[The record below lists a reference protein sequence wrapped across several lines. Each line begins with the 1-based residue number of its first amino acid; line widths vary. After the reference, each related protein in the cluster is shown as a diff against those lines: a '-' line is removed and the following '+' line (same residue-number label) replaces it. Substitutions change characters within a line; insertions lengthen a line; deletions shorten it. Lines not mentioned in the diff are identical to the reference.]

1 MSLRKRILTT
11 AVAIVLPAMLTVA
24 SNAQS
29 MDGQWKVNAGT
40 IYGKEIPNYVL
51 DAMQLNVTGSQ
62 FTAMSGNME
71 STGTVNVNAQA
82 GQLTFNI
89 GGGDD
94 TGRELKALYQLQGTL
109 LRITFSET
117 GEFPSGMDSTEENK
131 YLSLTYTPGQRVAG
145 GAPPAA
151 PGRGGLACRNN
162 PRGPRTPP
170 QGANPPPPGAPSG
183 GADDAAGIID

>member
-1 MSLRKRILTT
+1 MSLRNRILTV
-11 AVAIVLPAMLTVA
+11 AVAIALPAMMTVA
-24 SNAQS
+24 AQAQS

-40 IYGKEIPNYVL
+40 IYGKQIPTYVL

-71 STGTVNVNAQA
+71 STGTVNLNVQA

-89 GGGDD
+89 GDGDD
-94 TGRELKALYQLQGTL
+94 SGRELKALYQLQGTL

-117 GEFPSGMDSTEENK
+117 GEFPTSMDSTEENK
-131 YLSLTYTPGQRVAG
+131 YLALTYTPGQRVAG
-145 GAPPAA
+145 GAPPA
-151 PGRGGLACRNN
+151 PGGNRGLAGRNN

-170 QGANPPPPGAPSG
+170 RGANPPPAGAAG